1 MDALRFY
8 GVRDIRF
15 EEAPEPIIE
24 TDSEVKIKVKAVGIC
39 GSDIHRYALLGPYVP
54 GTVWGHEFSGEV
66 VAVGKNVTKVKVGQK
81 VTACPALYCGK
92 CDSCKK
98 AKFAQCENLGVI
110 GQHHQGAFA
119 EYIVMEEENVVP
131 VPENVSYDAAAMVEP
146 SCVVAHGY
154 YKVNL
159 DPGDTVAV
167 VGCGTIGLL
176 AIQWATIFGA
186 SKVIAI
192 DIDDAKL
199 ELAKK
204 LGADETINS
213 RNKEPFEEVHKVN
226 GGKGVDVAVESA
238 GTPITSAQTFS
249 LADKGG
255 RVLFV
260 GIPYGDVMVKRLYF
274 EKIVRNELKVYG
286 SWNAISAPFP
296 GKEWTST
303 VHFIANGQLKMD
315 PLITHRLPLS
325 KGVEALEMTAE
336 RKVSFGKIMLHPEDK

>member
-1 MDALRFY
+1 MDALNFY
-8 GVRDIRF
+8 AKRDIRF
-15 EEAPEPIIE
+15 EETAEPVIE
-24 TDSEVKIKVKAVGIC
+24 KDNEVKIKVKAVGIC

-54 GTVWGHEFSGEV
+54 GTVWGHEFAGEV
-66 VAVGKNVTKVKVGQK
+66 VEVGSAVKKVKVGEK
-81 VTACPALYCGK
+81 VTACPALYCGE
-92 CDSCKK
+92 CDFCKK
-98 AKFAQCENLGVI
+98 AVFAQCEHLGVI
-110 GQHHQGAFA
+110 GQYHPGAFA
-119 EYIVMEEENVVP
+119 EYIVMPEENVVP
-131 VPENVSYDAAAMVEP
+131 VPEKVPYDHAAMVEP
-146 SCVVAHGY
+146 SCVVVHGL

-159 DPGDTVAV
+159 DPGESVAV

-176 AIQWATIFGA
+176 AVQWAKIFGA
-186 SKVIAI
+186 STVIAI
-192 DIDDAKL
+192 DIDDSKL

-204 LGADETINS
+204 LGADITINS
-213 RNKEPFEEVHKVN
+213 RGKEPFEEVHKLN
-226 GGKGVDVAVESA
+226 GGKGVDVAIESA

-296 GKEWTST
+296 GREWTTT
-303 VHFIANGQLKMD
+303 VHCMANGQLNVE

-325 KGVEALEMTAE
+325 KGFEAFEMTAE
-336 RKVSFGKIMLHPEDK
+336 RKESFGKIMFYPEQK